1 MTPPPTSGN
10 DLTILPVARD
20 IMPSDLPIQIMDMWE
35 QALTGRI
42 TVIFGDMTPPT
53 TVGHLSRVT
62 RQQSANKPLSFPLMA
77 SSISRPGITITVTY
91 LTLGNSIPPLRQTT
105 HGQTH

>member
-20 IMPSDLPIQIMDMWE
+20 IMPSDLPLQIMDMWE

-42 TVIFGDMTPPT
+42 TVIFGGTTPPT
-53 TVGHLSRVT
+53 TVGDLSRVT
-62 RQQSANKPLSFPLMA
+62 REQSANKPRSCPLMA
-77 SSISRPGITITVTY
+77 SSISSPGITITVTY
-91 LTLGNSIPPLRQTT
+91 LTLGNSIPPLRPTT
-105 HGQTH
+105 SGRT